1 MPMIDHPPGQFEELQ
16 RRIREV
22 AYLMWEAAGAQ
33 HGRALEFWLAAE
45 REVLRSFEPAPQHDN
60 AAEPLPPAGPEAAD
74 APPSPPAGGPR
85 RDQP

>member
-1 MPMIDHPPGQFEELQ
+1 MVDEPSGQFEELQ

-45 REVLRSFEPAPQHDN
+45 REVLRRFASEQPY
-60 AAEPLPPAGPEAAD
+60 EVD
-74 APPSPPAGGPR
+74 APPLAAGRDAAAATSPPPTDEAPR
-85 RDQP
+85 DRR